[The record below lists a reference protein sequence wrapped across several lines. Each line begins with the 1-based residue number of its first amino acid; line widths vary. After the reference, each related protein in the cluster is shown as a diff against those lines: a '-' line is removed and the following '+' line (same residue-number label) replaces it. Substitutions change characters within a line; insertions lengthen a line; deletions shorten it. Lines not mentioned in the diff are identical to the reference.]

1 MIHCLADGLWHVPH
15 AFKVNGLPLT
25 TRMTLVRLPCGG
37 LWLHS
42 PVPLGP
48 GLRAAV
54 QALGPVRHIVAPSK
68 THHLF
73 LTDCARA
80 FPEAALFGAPGLAQK
95 RPDVAGLRELSMD
108 AGGPWPDELAGLLFE
123 GIPFANETLW
133 FHHRSR
139 TLIVTDL
146 LQWWQGDMA
155 LSARLYARLTGVRQ
169 SLAVPRTVRLLVRDR
184 EAARRCA
191 RRILDWPFERVVV
204 AHNAVVEIDA
214 RRQVEQA
221 LACWL

>member
-1 MIHCLADGLWHVPH
+1 MIPRLADGLWHVQH

-25 TRMTLVRLPCGG
+25 TRMTLVRLDDGG

-42 PVPLGP
+42 PVPLTP
-48 GLRAAV
+48 AQKTAV
-54 QALGPVRHIVAPSK
+54 EVLGPVRHIVAPSK

-73 LTDCARA
+73 LADCARA
-80 FPEAALFGAPGLAQK
+80 FPHATLHGAPGLARK
-95 RPDVAGLRELSMD
+95 RPDVAGLRELSMHAD
-108 AGGPWPDELAGLLFE
+108 GPWAGELDGLLFD

-133 FHHRSR
+133 FHRRTR

-155 LSARLYARLTGVRQ
+155 LSARFYARVTGARRG
-169 SLAVPRTVRLLVRDR
+169 LAVPKTVRLLVRDR
-184 EAARRCA
+184 EAARRSA
-191 RRILDWPFERVVV
+191 KRILDWPFERVIV
-204 AHNAVVEIDA
+204 AHNAVVEHDA